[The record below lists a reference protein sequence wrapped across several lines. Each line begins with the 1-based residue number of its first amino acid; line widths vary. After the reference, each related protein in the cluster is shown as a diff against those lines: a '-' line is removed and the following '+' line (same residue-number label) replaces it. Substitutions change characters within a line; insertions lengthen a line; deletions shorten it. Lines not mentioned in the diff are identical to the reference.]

1 MTASL
6 ALQGRGVDL
15 VSATSGSRLPPR
27 LCLAAAMTL
36 YRLNR
41 NASKMRNT
49 TANAI
54 RKMHAPAYC
63 PLVLGAKAEDQ
74 RGVFVEVKKTMAMD
88 SMVIVELDGSMDI
101 GPAVEE
107 GMAMPEV
114 ASIGMSIDDAAGST
128 MAIVVYVKWRMNT
141 NTAAMKSPGQQRFEV
156 ANYLYEDE

>member
-15 VSATSGSRLPPR
+15 VSATSGGSRLPPR

-49 TANAI
+49 TAKAI

-74 RGVFVEVKKTMAMD
+74 RGVFVEVKNTMAMD
-88 SMVIVELDGSMDI
+88 SMVIVVSDEPMDI
-101 GPAVEE
+101 GPAVED
-107 GMAMPEV
+107 GIAMPEV
-114 ASIGMSIDDAAGST
+114 ASIGMSM
-128 MAIVVYVKWRMNT
+128 MAIVVSVLVPSS
-141 NTAAMKSPGQQRFEV
+141 ASSGG
-156 ANYLYEDE
+156 